1 MRYFS
6 SKKFWL
12 PPYLMLVTEQD
23 LDLLEGDCCLL
34 PLDLQI
40 ISCICC
46 LIRSIATTLPA
57 PLGIMTSAYF
67 LVGRQNSSKAGL
79 TSVVYWCSTWA
90 RSLPRSSISL
100 NTRLASLVSGSVST
114 NNLMLNISLML
125 GK

>member
-1 MRYFS
+1 MSEEVFI
-6 SKKFWL
+6 KQTC
-12 PPYLMLVTEQD
+12 M
-23 LDLLEGDCCLL
+23 
-34 PLDLQI
+34 
-40 ISCICC
+40 CC

-100 NTRLASLVSGSVST
+100 NTRLYYYQVQGIVFYTDVLLLPS
-114 NNLMLNISLML
+114 
-125 GK
+125 